1 MNTRPYATVLHD
13 LLDLSGA
20 GPDAPAVTCGE
31 VTFSRAELVRAAH
44 RCAGALRARGLGRG
58 DRLVVTS
65 DSGPVLVPLL
75 FGASR
80 LGVVFSVLHEQV
92 RGDVLRHVLADCE
105 PALAVAASPATRD
118 AVREAGVAV
127 AAPGDIDDL
136 SPTGPTTGTTGPAGA
151 RRGDRHVPRGLGPQ
165 GDSAA
170 GGGVDARAGLPGS
183 GLAAAPLPVDP
194 VCLIYTSGTTAMP
207 KAVVSTHQQMM
218 FAVHAIA
225 ERLAYRADD
234 VVYCPLPLSFDY
246 GLYQVFLSVL
256 AGSHVW
262 LGSATESGPALL
274 ANLVRS
280 RATVLPAVPP
290 VSAAL
295 VRLLR
300 RRRDAERPPLRLLTN
315 TGAALP
321 ADIPHAL
328 REELPGLRVQLMFG
342 LTECKRLTISEPD
355 EDAIRPGSC
364 GLPLTGTEVFV
375 VDEAGERL
383 PAGEVGE
390 ITVRGPNVMAGYW
403 RRPELTA
410 ARFPR
415 RDGLFPELRTGDYG
429 WTDED
434 GRLYFAG
441 RRDDI
446 YKQDGFRVSAIEVEA
461 AARGLP
467 DVDTAAVLPPDG
479 TRPEAV
485 LVVTGTADPTT
496 VLHRLREH
504 LEDYKVPR
512 ICHAVDALPVNA
524 NGKTAKAVL
533 AGRLAEAGRD

>member
-1 MNTRPYATVLHD
+1 MSTSPPAALLHE
-13 LLDLSGA
+13 LLDIPA
-20 GPDAPAVTCGE
+20 TDPTAPALTCGDL
-31 VTFSRAELVRAAH
+31 TLGRAELVRASR
-44 RCAGALRARGLGRG
+44 RCARELRARGLRRG

-65 DSGPVLVPLL
+65 DTGPVLVPLL

-80 LGVVFSVLHEQV
+80 LGIVFSVLHEQV

-105 PALAVAASPATRD
+105 PALVIAAAPAVRD
-118 AVREAGVAV
+118 AVREAGVTA
-127 AAPGDIDDL
+127 AAPGDLDAVT
-136 SPTGPTTGTTGPAGA
+136 PAGTTGGAGT
-151 RRGDRHVPRGLGPQ
+151 GHEEDL
-165 GDSAA
+165 A
-170 GGGVDARAGLPGS
+170 GGDG
-183 GLAAAPLPVDP
+183 PLPVDP

-246 GLYQVFLSVL
+246 GLYQVFLSAL

-262 LGSATESGPALL
+262 LGSAAESGPALV

-280 RATVLPAVPP
+280 GATVLPAVPP

-295 VRLLR
+295 LKLLR
-300 RRRDAERPPLRLLTN
+300 RRGGARPPLRLLTN

-321 ADIPHAL
+321 ADIPTGL
-328 REELPGLRVQLMFG
+328 REVLPGLRVQLMFG
-342 LTECKRLTISEPD
+342 LTECKRLTIAEPD
-355 EDAIRPGSC
+355 EDLIRPGSC

-375 VDEAGERL
+375 VDDAGERL
-383 PAGEVGE
+383 PDGEVGE

-403 RRPELTA
+403 RRPDLTA

-429 WTDED
+429 WTDEA

-446 YKQDGFRVSAIEVEA
+446 YKQDGFRVSAVEVEA
-461 AARGLP
+461 AARRLP
-467 DVDTAAVLPPDG
+467 DVHTAAVLPPDAA
-479 TRPEAV
+479 RPEAV
-485 LVVTGTADPTT
+485 LVVTGTAEPAT
-496 VLHRLREH
+496 VLPRLREH

-512 ICHAVDALPVNA
+512 VCHAVDALPVNA
-524 NGKTAKAVL
+524 NGKTEKAVL
-533 AGRLAEAGRD
+533 AGQLAEAVHD

>member
-1 MNTRPYATVLHD
+1 MNTRLYATVLHE
-13 LLDLSGA
+13 LLDLPGA
-20 GPDAPAVTCGE
+20 GPGAPAVTCGE
-31 VTFSRAELVRAAH
+31 VTLSRAELLRAAH
-44 RCAGALRARGLGRG
+44 RCAAALHARGLRPG

-75 FGASR
+75 FGASL
-80 LGVVFSVLHEQV
+80 LGVVFSVLHEQT

-118 AVREAGVAV
+118 AVREAGVTV
-127 AAPGDIDDL
+127 AAPEDIDDL
-136 SPTGPTTGTTGPAGA
+136 SATGPA
-151 RRGDRHVPRGLGPQ
+151 
-165 GDSAA
+165 A
-170 GGGVDARAGLPGS
+170 GNT
-183 GLAAAPLPVDP
+183 GLAEAADGPLPVDP

-207 KAVVSTHQQMM
+207 KAVVSTHQQLM

-246 GLYQVFLSVL
+246 GLYQVFLSAL
-256 AGSHVW
+256 AGSHIW

-280 RATVLPAVPP
+280 QATVLPAVPP

-300 RRRDAERPPLRLLTN
+300 RRREAERPPLRLLTN

-321 ADIPHAL
+321 ADIPPAL
-328 REELPGLRVQLMFG
+328 REELPGLRVHLMFG

-375 VDEAGERL
+375 VDETGQRL
-383 PAGEVGE
+383 PVGEVGE

-410 ARFPR
+410 ARFPQR
-415 RDGLFPELRTGDYG
+415 EGLFPELRTGDYG

-461 AARGLP
+461 AARRLP

-479 TRPEAV
+479 SRPEAV
-485 LVVTGTADPTT
+485 LVVTGTADPATI
-496 VLHRLREH
+496 LPRLREH

-512 ICHAVDALPVNA
+512 LCHAVDVLPVNA

-533 AGRLAEAGRD
+533 AGRLAEADRD

>member
-1 MNTRPYATVLHD
+1 MSVRPHATVLHE
-13 LLDLSGA
+13 LLDAPVA
-20 GPDAPAVTCGE
+20 GPGAPAVTCGE
-31 VTFSRAELVRAAH
+31 STLSRAELVLASH
-44 RCAGALRARGLGRG
+44 RCAAELAARGLGRG
-58 DRLVVTS
+58 DRILVTS

-118 AVREAGVAV
+118 AVREAGVPV
-127 AAPGDIDDL
+127 AAPGDMDVL
-136 SPTGPTTGTTGPAGA
+136 SRIGPAADTTGATDTA
-151 RRGDRHVPRGLGPQ
+151 RPDGSLT
-165 GDSAA
+165 A
-170 GGGVDARAGLPGS
+170 GG
-183 GLAAAPLPVDP
+183 PLPVDP

-246 GLYQVFLSVL
+246 GLYQVFLSAL

-290 VSAAL
+290 VSTAL
-295 VRLLR
+295 LRLLR
-300 RRRDAERPPLRLLTN
+300 RRHDTERPPLRLLTN

-321 ADIPHAL
+321 ADIPHGL
-328 REELPGLRVQLMFG
+328 REALPGLRVQLMFG
-342 LTECKRLTISEPD
+342 LTECKRLTICEPD
-355 EDAIRPGSC
+355 EDLIRPGSC
-364 GLPLTGTEVFV
+364 GLPLSGTEVFV
-375 VDEAGERL
+375 VDEAGARL

-410 ARFPR
+410 SRFPR

-429 WTDED
+429 WTDEK

-461 AARGLP
+461 AARRLP
-467 DVDTAAVLPPDG
+467 DVDTAAVLTPDT

-485 LVVTGTADPTT
+485 LVVTGTADAAT
-496 VLHRLREH
+496 VLPRLREH

-512 ICHAVDALPVNA
+512 VCHSVDTLPVNA

-533 AGRLAEAGRD
+533 AGQLAEAGRD

>member
-1 MNTRPYATVLHD
+1 MSAHQPATVLHE
-13 LLDLSGA
+13 LLDHPLSD
-20 GPDAPAVTCGE
+20 PEAPAVTCADL
-31 VTFSRAELVRAAH
+31 TLTRAELTRASH
-44 RCAGALRARGLGRG
+44 RLAARLRARGLRRG

-65 DSGPVLVPLL
+65 DSGPTLVPLL

-80 LGVVFSVLHEQV
+80 IGVVFSVLHDQV

-105 PALAVAASPATRD
+105 PALVVAASAATRD
-118 AVREAGVAV
+118 AVSEAGVPVTAPEELCTLPSLTV
-127 AAPGDIDDL
+127 TEAAGD
-136 SPTGPTTGTTGPAGA
+136 GETTDTAAAAERAEDAGRPLGPAEYEG
-151 RRGDRHVPRGLGPQ
+151 
-165 GDSAA
+165 
-170 GGGVDARAGLPGS
+170 
-183 GLAAAPLPVDP
+183 PLPVDP

-207 KAVVSTHQQMM
+207 KAVVSTHQQML

-225 ERLAYRADD
+225 ERLGYRDDD

-246 GLYQVFLSVL
+246 GLYQVFLSAL

-262 LGSATESGPALL
+262 LGSAAESGPALL
-274 ANLVRS
+274 ANLVNS
-280 RATVLPAVPP
+280 GATVLPAVPP
-290 VSAAL
+290 VAGA
-295 VRLLR
+295 LLR
-300 RRRDAERPPLRLLTN
+300 LPRRRGGPRPPLRLLTN

-321 ADIPHAL
+321 ADIPHGL
-328 REELPGLRVQLMFG
+328 REVLPGLRVQLMFG
-342 LTECKRLTISEPD
+342 LTECKRLTIAEAD
-355 EDAIRPGSC
+355 EDLVRPGSC

-375 VDEAGERL
+375 VDEEGKRL

-410 ARFPR
+410 SRFPR

-429 WTDED
+429 WVDEG

-461 AARGLP
+461 AARRLS
-467 DVDTAAVLPPDG
+467 DVDTAAVLPPDAS
-479 TRPEAV
+479 RPEAV
-485 LVVTGTADPTT
+485 LVVTGLADPAT
-496 VLHRLREH
+496 VLPRLREH
-504 LEDYKVPR
+504 LEDFKVPR
-512 ICHAVDALPVNA
+512 MCHSVDALPVNA

-533 AGRLAEAGRD
+533 AGRLEGVGRD

>member
-1 MNTRPYATVLHD
+1 MSTRPHAMLLHE
-13 LLDLSGA
+13 LLDGL
-20 GPDAPAVTCGE
+20 GPGAVTCDE
-31 VTFSRAELVRAAH
+31 VTLSRAELALAGR
-44 RCAGALRARGLGRG
+44 RCAAELHARGLRRG
-58 DRLVVTS
+58 DRLVVIS
-65 DSGPVLVPLL
+65 DSGPLLVPLL

-80 LGVVFSVLHEQV
+80 LGVVFSVLHDQV

-105 PALAVAASPATRD
+105 PALAIAASPVTRD
-118 AVREAGVAV
+118 AVREAGVNV
-127 AAPGDIDDL
+127 AAPDDL
-136 SPTGPTTGTTGPAGA
+136 NALSSTGPAA
-151 RRGDRHVPRGLGPQ
+151 LTE
-165 GDSAA
+165 AA
-170 GGGVDARAGLPGS
+170 GTVRVDGS
-183 GLAAAPLPVDP
+183 GGPLPVDP

-207 KAVVSTHQQMM
+207 KAVVSTHQQVL

-225 ERLAYRADD
+225 ERLMYRADD

-246 GLYQVFLSVL
+246 GLYQVFLSAL
-256 AGSHVW
+256 AGSHLW

-295 VRLLR
+295 LRLLR
-300 RRRDAERPPLRLLTN
+300 RRRDGERPPLRLLTN

-321 ADIPHAL
+321 ADLPSGL

-342 LTECKRLTISEPD
+342 LTECKRLTIAQPD
-355 EDAIRPGSC
+355 EDLARPGSC

-375 VDEAGERL
+375 IDEKGERL
-383 PAGEVGE
+383 PTGEVGE

-403 RRPELTA
+403 RRPELNA
-410 ARFPR
+410 SRFPLR
-415 RDGLFPELRTGDYG
+415 EGLFPELRTGDYG
-429 WTDED
+429 WTDEE

-446 YKQDGFRVSAIEVEA
+446 YKQDGFRVSAVEVEA
-461 AARGLP
+461 AARRLA
-467 DVDTAAVLPPDG
+467 DVDTAAVLTPDG
-479 TRPEAV
+479 TRPEAA
-485 LVVTGTADPTT
+485 LVVTGSADPVT
-496 VLHRLREH
+496 VLPRLREH

-512 ICHAVDALPVNA
+512 VCHSVDALPVNA

-533 AGRLAEAGRD
+533 AGQLAEADRD

>member
-1 MNTRPYATVLHD
+1 MSTHPQATVLHE
-13 LLDLSGA
+13 LLDAPTADPG
-20 GPDAPAVTCGE
+20 APAVTCQDL
-31 VTFSRAELVRAAH
+31 TLSRAELVRASHHYA
-44 RCAGALRARGLGRG
+44 AELRNRGLRGG

-65 DSGPVLVPLL
+65 DSGPALVPLL

-80 LGVVFSVLHEQV
+80 LGVVFTVLHDQV
-92 RGDVLRHVLADCE
+92 RGEVLRHVLADCE
-105 PALAVAASPATRD
+105 PALAVAASAATRD
-118 AVREAGVAV
+118 AIREAGVAV
-127 AAPGDIDDL
+127 TAPEDL
-136 SPTGPTTGTTGPAGA
+136 DPRPRNGTPADADSGTGHADEAGVADGP
-151 RRGDRHVPRGLGPQ
+151 L
-165 GDSAA
+165 S
-170 GGGVDARAGLPGS
+170 
-183 GLAAAPLPVDP
+183 VDP

-225 ERLAYRADD
+225 ERLGYRADD

-262 LGSATESGPALL
+262 LGSAAESGPALL
-274 ANLVRS
+274 TNLVRS

-295 VRLLR
+295 LRLLR
-300 RRRDAERPPLRLLTN
+300 RRGGERPPLRLLTN

-321 ADIPHAL
+321 ADIPHGL
-328 REELPGLRVQLMFG
+328 REVLPGLRVQLMFG
-342 LTECKRLTISEPD
+342 LTECKRLTIAEPD
-355 EDAIRPGSC
+355 EDLIRPGSC

-375 VDEAGERL
+375 VDEEGERL

-390 ITVRGPNVMAGYW
+390 ITVRGPHVMAGYW

-410 ARFPR
+410 SRFPR

-441 RRDDI
+441 RRDDV

-461 AARGLP
+461 AARRLP
-467 DVDTAAVLPPDG
+467 DVETAAVLTPDG
-479 TRPEAV
+479 SRPEAV
-485 LVVTGTADPTT
+485 LVVTGTADPAT
-496 VLHRLREH
+496 VLPRLREH

-512 ICHAVDALPVNA
+512 VCRSIDVLPVNA

-533 AGRLAEAGRD
+533 AGQLAEAGRD

>member
-1 MNTRPYATVLHD
+1 MSTRPHATVLHE
-13 LLDLSGA
+13 LLDA
-20 GPDAPAVTCGE
+20 PATDPAAPAVTCAGL
-31 VTFSRAELVRAAH
+31 TLDRAELVRASH
-44 RCAGALRARGLGRG
+44 RCAAELRARGLRRG
-58 DRLVVTS
+58 DRLIVTS
-65 DSGPVLVPLL
+65 DSGPLLVPLL

-105 PALAVAASPATRD
+105 PALAIAASPATRD

-127 AAPGDIDDL
+127 AAPEDL
-136 SPTGPTTGTTGPAGA
+136 DVVAERGPAAGA
-151 RRGDRHVPRGLGPQ
+151 MNQ
-165 GDSAA
+165 A
-170 GGGVDARAGLPGS
+170 GTGHVDASGVEDEAGAGPADGS
-183 GLAAAPLPVDP
+183 AVDGGPLPVDP

-218 FAVHAIA
+218 FALHAIA

-246 GLYQVFLSVL
+246 GLYQVFLSAL

-274 ANLVRS
+274 ANLLRS

-295 VRLLR
+295 LRLLR
-300 RRRDAERPPLRLLTN
+300 RRGRERPPLRLLTN

-321 ADIPHAL
+321 ADIPSGL
-328 REELPGLRVQLMFG
+328 REVLPGLRVQLMFG
-342 LTECKRLTISEPD
+342 LTECKRLTIAEPD
-355 EDAIRPGSC
+355 EDLVRPGSC

-375 VDEAGERL
+375 VNEAGERL

-410 ARFPR
+410 SRFPR
-415 RDGLFPELRTGDYG
+415 REGLFPELRTGDYG
-429 WTDED
+429 WTDEA

-461 AARGLP
+461 AARRLP
-467 DVDTAAVLPPDG
+467 DVSTAAVLTPDG
-479 TRPEAV
+479 SRPEAV
-485 LVVTGTADPTT
+485 LVVTGTADPGT
-496 VLHRLREH
+496 VLPRLREH

-512 ICHAVDALPVNA
+512 VCHAVDALPVNA

-533 AGRLAEAGRD
+533 AGQLAEAARD